1 MITGWVGTRIRV
13 MRPFGATLAVVFML
27 ALQPEPARM
36 AGSAA
41 ARELAAANAPRSL
54 VLSDQAR
61 RFLLLQYRAYSTEFM
76 GCMIGE
82 MRDRV
87 VVVDRIAPA
96 DVAPEA
102 STPTRVVP
110 KQTCEN
116 AGWKGIVGMI
126 HSHPSGERC
135 WYYFP
140 GTQVRSSDGQ
150 SFGMN
155 AYPVD
160 AIMCGDRV
168 VWISRSMVE
177 RETQLVQPRGR
188 RPVSGP
194 PARGN
199 GTQHSGSSAQGEG
212 E

>member
-1 MITGWVGTRIRV
+1 MITGWVGTWMRV
-13 MRPFGATLAVVFML
+13 LRPFGATLAVVFML

-41 ARELAAANAPRSL
+41 ARELAANAPRSL
-54 VLSDQAR
+54 VFSDQAR
-61 RFLLLQYRAYSTEFM
+61 RFLLLQYRAFSTEFM

-82 MRDRV
+82 MRDGV

-110 KQTCEN
+110 KQTCET
-116 AGWKGIVGMI
+116 AGWKGTVGVI

-140 GTQVRSSDGQ
+140 GTQVASSDGQ

-177 RETQLVQPRGR
+177 RATQLVQPRAR
-188 RPVSGP
+188 RPASGP

-199 GTQHSGSSAQGEG
+199 GTQHSGSSAPAEG